1 MIMQKRLF
9 SLSLVWMAGF
19 LMILGCANSKPFK
32 YHSGNEIPEG
42 PGLLSREKG
51 EFTIYDS
58 NKKASAPAQQETTVN
73 SPSVSAPSVPAPAA
87 EDGEAF
93 RQFQEWKQEQA
104 EYEAFQEWKQSQKG
118 AQEYQEFQEW
128 KRWKEYQRWN
138 DEQKKSNKI
147 DY

>member
-1 MIMQKRLF
+1 MKKRVIL
-9 SLSLVWMAGF
+9 LSLVWMAGF
-19 LMILGCANSKPFK
+19 VMILGCANSKPFK

-58 NKKASAPAQQETTVN
+58 TKKASAPAKEEKAV
-73 SPSVSAPSVPAPAA
+73 SGPSAPAPAT